1 MLTFWKT
8 ENPPG
13 VSRTGLLL
21 TGIVVYQVRT
31 APR

>member
-21 TGIVVYQVRT
+21 AGIVVYQMYTV
-31 APR
+31 PR